1 MKIKIN
7 MPNTLPRNWK
17 GLGLSS
23 MAWEDLNGGKAIEVD
38 SIPSGYE
45 LLVTEVKAEGAS
57 SSVGTK
63 SSAKK
68 GAK

>member
-23 MAWEDLNGGKAIEVD
+23 KAWEDLNGGKAIEVD
-38 SIPSGYE
+38 SIPSGY
-45 LLVTEVKAEGAS
+45 
-57 SSVGTK
+57 
-63 SSAKK
+63 
-68 GAK
+68 